1 MATAKKLPSGNFR
14 VRVFVGK
21 DNGKAQYKSF
31 TAPTKKQAEYDAT
44 AYLVNQKKK
53 KRPEELTVGEA
64 IDKYISSKDSVLSP
78 STIRV
83 YKKYRRLYLQSIMT
97 TKLSDIDQEEIQN
110 AVNEDSRSHSP
121 KTIRNAHGLL
131 TATLVE
137 YAPDFKT
144 RTKMPQKIK
153 REMQIPDDDNVKLL
167 MQEVRGTQFELAIIL
182 GALIGL
188 RRSEMCALNVD
199 DIDIVNNKIRIN
211 KALVMGSGEK
221 ESKIQ
226 WYEKTTKTYSSTR
239 TLDVD
244 PSIIGRIVELAPK
257 QGRVIT
263 FSPNT
268 ITKGFIRI
276 RNKLG
281 YSFRLHDL
289 RHYNASVMLALG
301 IPDKYAMQQMG
312 HATPNMLKNVYQHLM
327 KDKEKEVS
335 DKLGKY
341 FSSIICHEK

>member
-1 MATAKKLPSGNFR
+1 LATAKKLPSGNYR

-21 DNGKAQYKSF
+21 ANGKAQYKSF
-31 TAPTKKQAEYDAT
+31 TAATKKQAEYDAT
-44 AYLVNQKKK
+44 NYLVNQKKK
-53 KRPEELTVGEA
+53 KRPEEFTVGEA

-83 YKKYRRLYLQSIMT
+83 YKKYRRLYLQTIMDI
-97 TKLSDIDQEEIQN
+97 KLSDIEQEEIQN
-110 AVNEDSRSHSP
+110 AVNEDSKSHSP

-131 TATLVE
+131 TAALVE
-137 YAPDFKT
+137 YAPEFKA

-153 REMQIPDDDNVKLL
+153 MEIQIPDDDNIKAL
-167 MQEVRGTQFELAIIL
+167 MQEVSGTQFELAIIL
-182 GALIGL
+182 GALVGL
-188 RRSEMCALNVD
+188 RRSEMCALNVE
-199 DIDIVNNKIRIN
+199 DIDTVNNKIKIN
-211 KALVMGSGEK
+211 KALVMGSAEK
-221 ESKIQ
+221 ESKIK
-226 WYEKTTKTYSSTR
+226 WYEKTTKTYASTR
-239 TLDVD
+239 TLNID
-244 PSIIGRIVELAPK
+244 PSIITRIIELSPK

-268 ITKGFIRI
+268 ITKGFIRF

-281 YSFRLHDL
+281 FKFRLHDL

-312 HATPNMLKNVYQHLM
+312 HATPNMLKNVYQHIM
-327 KDKEKEVS
+327 KDKEREVS
-335 DKLGKY
+335 DALGKY